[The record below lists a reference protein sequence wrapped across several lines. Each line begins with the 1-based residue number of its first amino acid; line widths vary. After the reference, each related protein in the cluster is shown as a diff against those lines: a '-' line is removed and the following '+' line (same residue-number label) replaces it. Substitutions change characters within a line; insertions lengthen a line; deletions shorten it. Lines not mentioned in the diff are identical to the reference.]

1 MLDDWRTAPINEKFR
16 ATLGFVEKLTLA
28 PGEVGPEDVAAP
40 RAAGVSD
47 KAIEDAIH
55 VVVVFSI
62 IDRIADALGFHVPSP
77 SSFSRFANVLLKR
90 GYK

>member
-1 MLDDWRTAPINEKFR
+1 VLDDWGSAPINEKFR

-28 PGEVGPEDVAAP
+28 PGEVGSEDLAP
-40 RAAGVSD
+40 ARDAGVSD
-47 KAIEDAIH
+47 KAIEEAIH

-77 SSFSRFANVLLKR
+77 ESFSRFANVLLKR